1 MLFNSAQFLFGFLP
15 VALGIFFALGAVG
28 QRMLALAWL
37 ALASLVFY
45 GWDAPLRLMPIIL
58 SSSAFNFV
66 VGRALV
72 RHPGRSVLAFGI
84 CGNLLL
90 LGYFKYAGFLAE
102 ILTIGTGIAVPN
114 PEIVLPIGISFFT
127 FTQIAFL
134 VDAYRR
140 QAREYEPVHYL
151 LFVTFFPHLIAG
163 PIYHHKEIMPQLDRR
178 EIFRFDVAH
187 LTYGLTWFALGL
199 AKKVLVADP
208 IAQYGAPVFAAAAS
222 GAPISFANGW
232 IAAFSFA
239 LQLYFDFSGY
249 SDMAI
254 GLALLIGVRLPL
266 NFDSPYKAMSIIDFW
281 RRWHMTLSRFLRDY
295 LYIPLGGNRRG
306 PYHRYLNLMV
316 TMLLG
321 GLWHGAAWNF
331 VIWGGIHGAGL
342 MINHFW
348 RNVAQPRNW
357 SIPIPLAWAIT
368 FAFVVLAW
376 IPFRAASLE
385 ATISLWKGMIGIN
398 GFLPPPGVAADQLIA
413 ALIWIGALLALA
425 LIGPNTQQLMSYSGV
440 AVVDREK
447 AGWRPN
453 LRWAAVAGILF
464 GASVISILVQRP
476 TEFLYFRF

>member
-15 VALGIFFALGAVG
+15 IALSVFLLLGSYG
-28 QRMLALAWL
+28 YRMLALGWL
-37 ALASLVFY
+37 AIASLVFY
-45 GWDAPLRLMPIIL
+45 GWADPFRLLPIIL
-58 SSSAFNFV
+58 SSTAFNFII
-66 VGRALV
+66 GRMLV
-72 RHPGRSVLAFGI
+72 RKANRGVLAFGI
-84 CGNLLL
+84 FGNLFL

-102 ILTIGTGIAVPN
+102 ILTTGTGIVVPN
-114 PEIVLPIGISFFT
+114 PNVVLPIGISFFT

-134 VDAYRR
+134 VDAYSS
-140 QAREYEPVHYL
+140 QAREYEPLHYV

-163 PIYHHKEIMPQLDRR
+163 PIYHHKEIMPQFERR
-178 EIFRFDVAH
+178 EIYRFDISN

-199 AKKVLVADP
+199 AKKVLLADP
-208 IAQYGAPVFAAAAS
+208 VAQYGAPVFAAAAS
-222 GAPISFANGW
+222 GAPVSFADSW
-232 IAAFSFA
+232 IAAFSFT

-266 NFDSPYKAMSIIDFW
+266 NFDSPYKATSLIDFW

-295 LYIPLGGNRRG
+295 LYIPLGGNRTG
-306 PYHRYLNLMV
+306 PYRRYVNLMV

-342 MINHFW
+342 MINHLW
-348 RNVAQPRNW
+348 CNVARTRNW
-357 SIPIPLAWAIT
+357 AIPSPLAWAIT

-376 IPFRAASLE
+376 MPFRADGLQA
-385 ATISLWKGMIGIN
+385 AISLWKGMIGIN
-398 GFLPPPGVAADQLIA
+398 GFLVAPGVLAGQFTA
-413 ALIWIGALLALA
+413 ALCWIGVLLALA

-440 AVVDREK
+440 AVVDTGK
-447 AGWRPN
+447 PGWRPN
-453 LRWAAVAGILF
+453 LKWAAAAGILF
-464 GASVISILVQRP
+464 GASVISIVAQRP